1 MLNHDFC
8 QSLLPFKKAK
18 IVYTVI
24 ILSFEKNKCIYK
36 SKSWVNKQEDNY
48 VLNAYKY
55 IYMLSIDQCYACG
68 HCSYAFCILQAMW
81 HQILQAMWSNLWEK
95 MSLGNN
101 GFLLTVI
108 SGTWQIYCIL
118 VVVIEL
124 LISQT

>member
-1 MLNHDFC
+1 MYRMLIN
-8 QSLLPFKKAK
+8 
-18 IVYTVI
+18 
-24 ILSFEKNKCIYK
+24 
-36 SKSWVNKQEDNY
+36 
-48 VLNAYKY
+48 

-68 HCSYAFCILQAMW
+68 HCSYASCILQAMQ

-101 GFLLTVI
+101 GSLLTVI